1 MILDVPKIQNANS
14 QNSYLTSL
22 SVICRGSIRFALCPT
37 GHLRIKT
44 DTPQPWFSIY
54 GIDSWAD
61 EEGFTSSSR
70 NFMTDEIGDVQALLH
85 KRLLVPKSS
94 ITIESSCP
102 GKPYKTECAT
112 PMRAE
117 AEMIL
122 HLPRMIIFYISQRDG
137 TSYHSSLMMHFPSII
152 NTGDSEKALE
162 YRLDAKVYSTEA
174 DGSHFHAKILRHFG
188 DLSGIYAYDDLV
200 KMGKASLVS
209 ENPMDLSENEKLV
222 VMAIYNLVSSEDVY
236 MEYSQERT
244 GTYD

>member
-1 MILDVPKIQNANS
+1 
-14 QNSYLTSL
+14 
-22 SVICRGSIRFALCPT
+22 
-37 GHLRIKT
+37 
-44 DTPQPWFSIY
+44 
-54 GIDSWAD
+54 
-61 EEGFTSSSR
+61 
-70 NFMTDEIGDVQALLH
+70 
-85 KRLLVPKSS
+85 
-94 ITIESSCP
+94 
-102 GKPYKTECAT
+102 
-112 PMRAE
+112 MRAE